1 MVEIR
6 EITMDKNQF
15 FEEIYEN
22 YRDKIFK
29 FIYYKVSDADLAD
42 DLTNDV
48 FVAVYKNL
56 HTYDANKSFIS
67 TWLYAISYN
76 RLKNYYKSRKA
87 TEYSIEYML
96 EMNIVPHPELHDP
109 LEQEELR
116 LMLKNAMQKLPERNR
131 KIILMK
137 YYWGMTSREIGRNLN
152 ITPGN
157 VRIILKRS
165 LSTLNKMLNNKRSR

>member
-6 EITMDKNQF
+6 EITMDKDQY

-29 FIYYKVSDADLAD
+29 FIYYKVSDAELAE

-48 FVAVYKNL
+48 FVSVYKNL

-76 RLKNYYKSRKA
+76 RLKNYYKSHKA
-87 TEYSIEYML
+87 VEYSIEYML
-96 EMNIVPHPELHDP
+96 EMNIAPRSELQDP

-116 LMLKNAMQKLPERNR
+116 LMLKNAMQELPERSR

-137 YYWGMTSREIGRNLN
+137 YYLDMTSGEIGRNLN
-152 ITPGN
+152 ISPGN

-165 LSTLNKMLNNKRSR
+165 LNTLKGMLNYMPHR

>member
-1 MVEIR
+1 MVEMR
-6 EITMDKNQF
+6 GITMDKDQY

-29 FIYYKVSDADLAD
+29 FIYYKVCNAELAE

-76 RLKNYYKSRKA
+76 RLKNYYKSRKI

-96 EMNIVPHPELHDP
+96 EMNIIPRSELHDL

-116 LMLKNAMQKLPERNR
+116 LMLKNAMQELPERNR

-137 YYWGMTSREIGRNLN
+137 YYLDMTSGEIGRDLN

-165 LSTLNKMLNNKRSR
+165 LNTLKKMLNHKLSR